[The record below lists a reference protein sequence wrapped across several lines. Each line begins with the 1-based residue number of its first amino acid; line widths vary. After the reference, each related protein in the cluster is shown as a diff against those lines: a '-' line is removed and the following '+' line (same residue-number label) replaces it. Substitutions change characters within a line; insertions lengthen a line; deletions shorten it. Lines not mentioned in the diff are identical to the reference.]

1 MMEDTV
7 VNGEA
12 EADGTGLADV
22 DCVEE
27 VDGELSFVEDELIVY
42 VGKVLDEILIN
53 AVKLGAVVTDID
65 GEPLIEMELL
75 ND

>member
-12 EADGTGLADV
+12 ELEGAGLADD

-27 VDGELSFVEDELIVY
+27 VDGVISLVRELIIVY
-42 VGKVLDEILIN
+42 VGKVLDEPLIN
-53 AVKLGAVVTDID
+53 AVKLGTVVTDID